1 MQEKK
6 NLYRRREKVI
16 RANARQEGE
25 KHMEEKKKEL
35 IKKIDQLKPIDLL
48 IIQNV
53 ADVLITRDKIETSKK
68 QLVQQ

>member
-1 MQEKK
+1 M
-6 NLYRRREKVI
+6 
-16 RANARQEGE
+16 EG
-25 KHMEEKKKEL
+25 KKKEL

-48 IIQNV
+48 MIQNV

>member
-6 NLYRRREKVI
+6 NLYRREKVI

-35 IKKIDQLKPIDLL
+35 IKKMDQLKPIDLL
-48 IIQNV
+48 IIQSV
-53 ADVLITRDKIETSKK
+53 ADVLITRDKIDTSKK